1 MRLHSEV
8 RPETESKA
16 FKDDLQLLYNEHSIT
31 FEPVTISYWQGYLNE
46 VRPETESRAFK
57 DDLQLFCKFS
67 SRTGMK
73 QTPLFFV
80 IVLSIC
86 SLVSSRVSIV
96 PNRGC
101 VSKFYEAPRQ
111 FDFCTN
117 KLCFVI
123 LPEQP
128 YVFSEPTL
136 LKSTGGI
143 PCNDT
148 NFKGLFFDVLK
159 EVSESVPEV
168 REAMCIYGGND
179 CTFDNNVRFVEDAV
193 KQNASY
199 RFIAGGYFLFL
210 PHRRTDETIQSHP
223 WDFDV
228 LVVVMRPDDASRSFA
243 SALEQVIQPFSI
255 RGWGLLLGF
264 LLIFLI
270 GFVAHCLRFCPVRTF
285 RGFVKWVILARQ
297 RDRGVWETA
306 SWNSLKVSWIV
317 FCAILILLYEIS
329 VVGFILTGKY
339 EFVDKIEEFQSFRV
353 RDFAVIE
360 GDASETIFKAAID
373 WKADK
378 KPEWKQPKA
387 LKDLTDLIVTRQ
399 VKYGIQFDTVV
410 ANVLQSENLC
420 DSLVAVTT
428 EKREFG
434 GWFYGS
440 GVPIESRTRI
450 DTALSA
456 LALAK
461 KPQTWVD
468 RYGEAPLN
476 CGKVAGRIYYKVL
489 LVLLLLTAAP
499 FLVKHIVALILSCY
513 CTDIEYDDDM
523 DTASITRL
531 DSRDLDSIVGISFIT
546 KYSPS
551 EQNRTSNKWTQYDG

>member
-1 MRLHSEV
+1 MR
-8 RPETESKA
+8 
-16 FKDDLQLLYNEHSIT
+16 
-31 FEPVTISYWQGYLNE
+31 
-46 VRPETESRAFK
+46 
-57 DDLQLFCKFS
+57 
-67 SRTGMK
+67 
-73 QTPLFFV
+73 QTPLFSV

-86 SLVSSRVSIV
+86 SLVSSHVSIV
-96 PNRGC
+96 PDRGC
-101 VSKFYEAPRQ
+101 VSKFHEAPRQ

-123 LPEQP
+123 HPEQP

-159 EVSESVPEV
+159 EVSKSVPEV
-168 REAMCIYGGND
+168 REATCIYVGND
-179 CTFDNNVRFVEDAV
+179 CTFDNTVRFVQDAV

-199 RFIAGGYFLFL
+199 RFIAGGYLLFL
-210 PHRRTDETIQSHP
+210 PHRRSDETIQSHP
-223 WDFDV
+223 WDSDV
-228 LVVVMRPDDASRSFA
+228 LVVLMRPDDASRSFA
-243 SALEQVIQPFSI
+243 SALKQVIQPFSI
-255 RGWGLLLGF
+255 RGWGLLFGF
-264 LLIFLI
+264 LLIFLF
-270 GFVAHCLRFCPVRTF
+270 GFIIHCLRFCPDRTF
-285 RGFVKWVILARQ
+285 RGFVKWAILARQ
-297 RDRGVWETA
+297 SDRGVWETA
-306 SWNSLKVSWIV
+306 SWNSLKFSLVV

-339 EFVDKIEEFQSFRV
+339 EFVDKIEEFKSFRA
-353 RDFAVIE
+353 RDFAVID

-373 WKADK
+373 WAAGKE
-378 KPEWKQPKA
+378 PEWKQPKTM
-387 LKDLTDLIVTRQ
+387 KGLTDLIVKRQ
-399 VKYGIQFDTVV
+399 VKYGIQFDTFV
-410 ANVLQSENLC
+410 ANVLHSENLC
-420 DSLVAVTT
+420 DSIVAVPT
-428 EKREFG
+428 EKRDFG

-450 DTALSA
+450 DIALST

-461 KPQTWVD
+461 KPQTWID

-476 CGKVAGRIYYKVL
+476 CGKVAGRICYKVL
-489 LVLLLLTAAP
+489 LVLLLLTVAP

-531 DSRDLDSIVGISFIT
+531 DSRDLDSIVSIPSIS
-546 KYSPS
+546 KYSLS
-551 EQNRTSNKWTQYDG
+551 ERNRTV